1 MGTPYFNRDES
12 IILTAHKVKFDSAL
26 SDVMLTSERI
36 ILIDAGYAQF
46 RPQIISLAT
55 IETVIAGEDAFGNPI
70 VTLSLAATSPGGAT
84 RSKELVFSLQAG
96 SDRKQESNDWVK
108 HLREQIRMIREKSSV
123 PVETPQELDT
133 DIIFDDTPDTGS
145 DNIPG
150 DLTPMET
157 SRSPQETDMTTP
169 VEDAGG
175 DMAAMTPPV
184 KEQAAGGSTSAETTE
199 ASKNS
204 LSSRFHP
211 APVTAS
217 KQSYGIIAAVII
229 VILAVAGIAIMYAN
243 VLPAT
248 HQQPPVTTPVAVTL
262 TATPPAP
269 AAPTN
274 TVPALNATP
283 GATPAPT
290 VQPLVIIPD
299 TGVWVKVIYGGN
311 FSGQIGISGEM
322 RQISGSG
329 TRFFQIPTVNDVVVA
344 TIQKQ
349 DGSGDVLAVEIY
361 KNGTLVKSGAVSAP
375 RGIVDLHVNLK
386 MM

>member
-46 RPQIISLAT
+46 RPQIIPLAT

-123 PVETPQELDT
+123 PVENPQELDT
-133 DIIFDDTPDTGS
+133 DIIFDDTPDNGS
-145 DNIPG
+145 DSTPG

-157 SRSPQETDMTTP
+157 SPSPQETDMTTT

-175 DMAAMTPPV
+175 DIAVVTPPV
-184 KEQAAGGSTSAETTE
+184 KEQAAGGSTSAEAME

-217 KQSYGIIAAVII
+217 KRSYGIIAAVII

-262 TATPPAP
+262 TATTPAP

-274 TVPALNATP
+274 TVPALDATP

-290 VQPLVIIPD
+290 VQPLIIIPD

-311 FSGQIGISGEM
+311 FSGQVGISGGM

-329 TRFFQIPTVNDVVVA
+329 TRFFQIPTVDDVVVA

-349 DGSGDVLAVEIY
+349 DGSGNVLSVEVY
-361 KNGTLVKSGAVSAP
+361 KNGTLVKRGAVSAP

-386 MM
+386 MI